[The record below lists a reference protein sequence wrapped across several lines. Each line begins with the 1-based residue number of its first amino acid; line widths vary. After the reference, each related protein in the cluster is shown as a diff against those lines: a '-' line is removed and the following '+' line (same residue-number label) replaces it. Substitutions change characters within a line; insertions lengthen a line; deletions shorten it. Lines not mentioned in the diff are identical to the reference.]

1 LTFHQL
7 LGNASSIC
15 FFLKV
20 YGQPNKI
27 DESRSC
33 FILGKGYTGRPAL
46 LSSPIREVMEMK
58 LTTPLILVNLKTYKE
73 SMGDKAVALAKM
85 AEEVSSEVG
94 ICIALAPQFTDLQRV
109 ASSTEVPVFAQ
120 HIDAVIPGRGTGAI
134 LAEAVVEAGAIGTLL
149 NHSERQLKLADLEGS
164 LGRAKEVGLKVC
176 VCSNNQAVSGAAA
189 ALEPN
194 FIAVEPPEL
203 IGTGIPV
210 SQTQPEVVTAT
221 VNTIKSI
228 NEKVIPLCG
237 AGISTGDDVKA
248 ALKLG
253 TQGVLLASGVTKA
266 KDPKKVLLNMA
277 QHAKS

>member
-1 LTFHQL
+1 
-7 LGNASSIC
+7 
-15 FFLKV
+15 
-20 YGQPNKI
+20 
-27 DESRSC
+27 
-33 FILGKGYTGRPAL
+33 
-46 LSSPIREVMEMK
+46 MEMK

-73 SMGDKAVALAKM
+73 SMGNKAVVLAKM
-85 AEEVSSEVG
+85 AEEVSNEVG
-94 ICIALAPQFTDLQRV
+94 VCIALAPQFTDLYRV
-109 ASSTEVPVFAQ
+109 TSSTEVPVFAQ
-120 HIDAVIPGRGTGAI
+120 HIDAVTPGRGTGAI

-149 NHSERQLKLADLEGS
+149 NHSERQLKLADLEAS

-189 ALEPN
+189 ALEPD

-221 VNTIKSI
+221 VRTIKTI
-228 NEKVIPLCG
+228 NDKVIPLCG

-253 TQGVLLASGVTKA
+253 THGVLLASGVTKA
-266 KDPKKVLLNMA
+266 KDPQKVLLDMA
-277 QHAKS
+277 THAK